1 MTQFPGRKGPFPAH
15 DPDAWREAREIFGQ
29 AEASSRLR
37 IFLDDLARDRKI
49 LETTPPDRCVAREIG
64 HRTAARA
71 GILGFPALA
80 RASADLDQAA
90 RVGAG
95 IDATRAA
102 WIAAADIVA
111 DIAPT
116 DDPRA
121 PQTDPA

>member
-80 RASADLDQAA
+80 RASM
-90 RVGAG
+90 
-95 IDATRAA
+95 
-102 WIAAADIVA
+102 
-111 DIAPT
+111 
-116 DDPRA
+116 PRA
-121 PQTDPA
+121 RPGSPRPTSWPTSRRRTTRGRRRPIRPDTCG